1 MEEEYVMN
9 TKFKVA
15 LAVVAGAALGAAAT
29 QGLHAQAKP
38 KAYSVGEIETLDAA
52 AQAAYLPAARKA
64 IEGAHGR
71 ALRTAARR
79 VVQIEGGPAPKSAA
93 IVEWD
98 SLDDAVAFYKSKAGT
113 DLAPQRDKA
122 TKVIRRYVVE
132 VEK

>member
-1 MEEEYVMN
+1 MN
-9 TKFKVA
+9 TKFKIA
-15 LAVVAGAALGAAAT
+15 LAVIAGAGLGAAAM

-38 KAYSVGEIETLDAA
+38 KAYSVSELDVSDME
-52 AQAAYLPAARKA
+52 AQKAYLPVARTA

-71 ALRTAARR
+71 ALRTAAGR
-79 VVQIEGGPAPKSAA
+79 VEHIEGAVAPKSVA

-98 SLDDAVAFYKSKAGT
+98 SLGDAQAFYKSKAWT

-122 TKVIRRYVVE
+122 YKTVRRYVVE